1 MSFEITVVELP
12 AKHLIGMS
20 VRTDMR
26 KAQTD
31 CPAVWQTFGPRI
43 AGIPGRDGA
52 GQGAYGVSFMLNE
65 NDFDYRAAVEAAPG
79 TTVPDGMAAF
89 EIPSGRYARCGVAS
103 FEQLGEAYMYVYG
116 QWAPGQSDSEH
127 AGAVL
132 RTLPAE
138 LEPRRRLRGLC
149 AGGLNLRWALEIR
162 TAPVGKRS
170 PSKSAP

>member
-1 MSFEITVVELP
+1 MRFSTALFLPERFMSFEITVVELP

-116 QWAPGQSDSEH
+116 QWAPGQSEY
-127 AGAVL
+127 ALNMQA
-132 RTLPAE
+132 PCFE
-138 LEPRRRLRGLC
+138 LYPPNWSPGDAFEVYV
-149 AGGLNLRWALEIR
+149 
-162 TAPVGKRS
+162 PVV
-170 PSKSAP
+170 